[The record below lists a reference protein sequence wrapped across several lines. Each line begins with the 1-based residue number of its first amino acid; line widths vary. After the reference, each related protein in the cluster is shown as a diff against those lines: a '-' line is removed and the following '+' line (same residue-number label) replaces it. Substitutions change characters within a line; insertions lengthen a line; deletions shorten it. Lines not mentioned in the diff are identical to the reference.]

1 MFKFLTDLG
10 VTSDSPHFFLAHPA
24 QVSRWLDEVWLFGP
38 QQLEFQELPPPDG
51 TGALRVLQPFL
62 GDAGVVTSLGAP
74 DPLIDP
80 AGLALTVGKL
90 VLPPG
95 FNDASPSVLVGKL
108 PIWHHLIYAYLLE
121 NTGMF
126 EIFAEVV
133 RRATSGETLEISGQP
148 AVQWVRNT
156 EELFFRDP
164 PLFSVGSIT
173 SHIRPDE
180 RSVRRNAYW
189 RMFGMDF
196 SHDIP
201 PRWGGRAGTAGWK
214 ADVGAGVNTSFREKW
229 SELLRQVWLGYENRK
244 NSSGAN
250 ATDDAYLLLLCD
262 SIRDMLNMRRRGA
275 ALAREEFKAVAVMSW
290 FDETLQFN
298 TPIVQTLKATATSPA
313 DRLALVGRAV
323 GMTPAP
329 RSRELFELAELM
341 SLVLRTLESGV
352 LNTEALVAHLYKA
365 SALGTTMNRIIDLWQ
380 SATGERVKDRPI
392 GNLVAA
398 GAQQPL
404 RIPGPQPLTLA
415 RPALA
420 TGTGGRP

>member
-38 QQLEFQELPPPDG
+38 QQLQFQELPPPDG
-51 TGALRVLQPFL
+51 TGVLRVLQPFL

-80 AGLALTVGKL
+80 AGLALTAGKL

-95 FNDASPSVLVGKL
+95 FNEASQSVLVGKL

-189 RMFGMDF
+189 RMFGMDL
-196 SHDIP
+196 P
-201 PRWGGRAGTAGWK
+201 T
-214 ADVGAGVNTSFREKW
+214 TS
-229 SELLRQVWLGYENRK
+229 
-244 NSSGAN
+244 
-250 ATDDAYLLLLCD
+250 
-262 SIRDMLNMRRRGA
+262 RRGGA
-275 ALAREEFKAVAVMSW
+275 AAREWQAWKPMS
-290 FDETLQFN
+290 
-298 TPIVQTLKATATSPA
+298 APA
-313 DRLALVGRAV
+313 STRRSARSGR
-323 GMTPAP
+323 
-329 RSRELFELAELM
+329 SC
-341 SLVLRTLESGV
+341 
-352 LNTEALVAHLYKA
+352 
-365 SALGTTMNRIIDLWQ
+365 SARCG
-380 SATGERVKDRPI
+380 SATR
-392 GNLVAA
+392 
-398 GAQQPL
+398 
-404 RIPGPQPLTLA
+404 TA
-415 RPALA
+415 RTRRAPTPPTTPTCCCCAMRSA
-420 TGTGGRP
+420 TC

>member
-38 QQLEFQELPPPDG
+38 QQLQFQELPPPDG

-80 AGLALTVGKL
+80 AGLALTANKL
-90 VLPPG
+90 ALPPG
-95 FNDASPSVLVGKL
+95 FAEASPSVLAGKL

-180 RSVRRNAYW
+180 RVR
-189 RMFGMDF
+189 
-196 SHDIP
+196 P
-201 PRWGGRAGTAGWK
+201 PQRLL
-214 ADVGAGVNTSFREKW
+214 ADVRHGPLPRHPAAVGRPRGNGGVEGRCRRRRQHVVPREVVGAAPPGLARLREPQ
-229 SELLRQVWLGYENRK
+229 ELVGRQRHRRRLPAAAVRFAPRHAEHAA
-244 NSSGAN
+244 S
-250 ATDDAYLLLLCD
+250 
-262 SIRDMLNMRRRGA
+262 RRGA
-275 ALAREEFKAVAVMSW
+275 
-290 FDETLQFN
+290 
-298 TPIVQTLKATATSPA
+298 
-313 DRLALVGRAV
+313 
-323 GMTPAP
+323 
-329 RSRELFELAELM
+329 
-341 SLVLRTLESGV
+341 
-352 LNTEALVAHLYKA
+352 
-365 SALGTTMNRIIDLWQ
+365 
-380 SATGERVKDRPI
+380 
-392 GNLVAA
+392 
-398 GAQQPL
+398 GA
-404 RIPGPQPLTLA
+404 
-415 RPALA
+415 
-420 TGTGGRP
+420 